1 MRDKDPAGEAGTMAG
16 QGTRRSGRR
25 GRGGSRKRP
34 DPRKDRLEGGP
45 EAQQQE
51 WPGSDAELSPRPD
64 HGEES
69 YEGTGRLEGKRALIT
84 GGDSGIG
91 RAVAIAFAREGADV
105 AIAYLDEDE
114 DAAETLHWIEGSGR
128 TGIAIPGDLAQR
140 DHCRRVVD
148 QTVEAF
154 GGLDIVVNNAA
165 VHWEKRDITE
175 IDEEQLVRTFRTN
188 ILSFFWITQAAL
200 PHLEAGS
207 SILNTGSVVALRGS
221 PSLLDYSATKGAVHV
236 FTMSLAQAL
245 AERGI
250 RVNCVAPGPVWTPLI
265 ASTRPAEKVEGFGA
279 DTHWDRPAHPAELA
293 PAYVFLASAD
303 GRYITGETLAITGGA
318 PTR

>member
-1 MRDKDPAGEAGTMAG
+1 MAERAKARTWADG
-16 QGTRRSGRR
+16 PRKS
-25 GRGGSRKRP
+25 RGGSRRKA
-34 DPRKDRLEGGP
+34 DPRDDRLKGGP
-45 EAQQQE
+45 EGQQQE
-51 WPGSDAELSPRPD
+51 WPGSDEDLRPQPD

-69 YEGTGRLEGKRALIT
+69 YHGTGRLDGRRALIT

-105 AIAYLDEDE
+105 AIAYLSEDE

-128 TGIAIPGDLAQR
+128 SGIAIAGDLTRRQ
-140 DHCRRVVD
+140 HCRRVVER
-148 QTVEAF
+148 TVDEL

-165 VHWEKRDITE
+165 AHWEKRDIE
-175 IDEEQLVRTFRTN
+175 DIDEEQLERTFRTN

-207 SILNTGSVVALRGS
+207 SIINTGSVVALRGS

-236 FTMSLAQAL
+236 FTMSLAEAL
-245 AERGI
+245 ADRGI

-265 ASTRPAEKVEGFGA
+265 ASTRPREKVEGFGG
-279 DTHWDRPAHPAELA
+279 DTHWKRPAHPAELA
-293 PAYVFLASAD
+293 PAYVFLASTD